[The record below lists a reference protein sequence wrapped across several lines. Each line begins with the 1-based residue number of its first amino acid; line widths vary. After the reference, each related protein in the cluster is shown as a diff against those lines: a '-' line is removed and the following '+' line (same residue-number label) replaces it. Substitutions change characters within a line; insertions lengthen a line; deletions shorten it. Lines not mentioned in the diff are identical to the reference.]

1 MLKDMLYEML
11 MKATRFVFG
20 VNALEDLFN
29 ISERKSGRVMLGI
42 SKLVEKILEACWWMA
57 TQLFL
62 ISITGGLYLVWI
74 AFKMIFKKRRNKR
87 KEKQTNK
94 KRA

>member
-29 ISERKSGRVMLGI
+29 ISER
-42 SKLVEKILEACWWMA
+42 
-57 TQLFL
+57 
-62 ISITGGLYLVWI
+62 
-74 AFKMIFKKRRNKR
+74 
-87 KEKQTNK
+87 
-94 KRA
+94 